1 LRFRA
6 GGLRLWAE
14 PATVGEVADGQ
25 DVLEELAQ
33 VDAGE
38 GVPLLDFEA
47 DDQFH
52 RGVL

>member
-1 LRFRA
+1 
-6 GGLRLWAE
+6 
-14 PATVGEVADGQ
+14 
-25 DVLEELAQ
+25 VLEELAQ
-33 VDAGE
+33 LGAGE